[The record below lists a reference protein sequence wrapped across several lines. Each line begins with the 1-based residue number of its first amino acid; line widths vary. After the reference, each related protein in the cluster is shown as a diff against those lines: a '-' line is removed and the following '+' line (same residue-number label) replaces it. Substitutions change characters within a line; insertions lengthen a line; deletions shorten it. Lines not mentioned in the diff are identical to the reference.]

1 MGLLKVFKVYSLLFM
16 EIFSLSPSYIAS
28 VAPKLISVASSYLFN
43 IYLNRIYIGGI
54 IIFQYYYMMKTC
66 GSNIFREPR
75 TGGPQSTC
83 SPKSFILLT
92 PL

>member
-54 IIFQYYYMMKTC
+54 IIFQYYMMKTY

-92 PL
+92 PI

>member
-1 MGLLKVFKVYSLLFM
+1 
-16 EIFSLSPSYIAS
+16 
-28 VAPKLISVASSYLFN
+28 
-43 IYLNRIYIGGI
+43 
-54 IIFQYYYMMKTC
+54 MKTC